1 MLLLLSPGS
10 ANGKKKSPGEASFF
24 VDEMAVQGAGNKNQ
38 SWGGRGSW
46 RGTLLSEVGLNY
58 GDTQSSLTK

>member
-38 SWGGRGSW
+38 SWGGG
-46 RGTLLSEVGLNY
+46 GVGEVGGERY
-58 GDTQSSLTK
+58 WVK